1 MSDSPPG
8 TIRKQPKTNVL
19 PNNDEAMVQPAA
31 QPLNQPVQPPNPNAT
46 PAPDATPA
54 PPAAVSPAAA
64 PPAAAP
70 PIQPSPAPPAT
81 TTTPAAIPVAV
92 LPTPQGA
99 TKEDITL
106 PEEKK
111 EEENEKSPKGRY
123 VRYEEIG
130 RGSFKVV
137 YKAFDSES
145 GKTVAWNEVNI
156 MSLPPTEKKRV
167 ISEVKILERVA
178 HERIIS
184 FYGSWYD
191 AKNHK
196 VVFMTEIVTEGTLRG
211 FCDKVSGLRL
221 MIVRKWATQILDGLI
236 YLHTQ
241 SPPIIH
247 RDLKCEN
254 VFVKGEDGSIKI
266 GDLGLSTQV
275 TKNEWMCAR
284 SRRCTVPL
292 LRDIEC
298 WH

>member
-1 MSDSPPG
+1 
-8 TIRKQPKTNVL
+8 
-19 PNNDEAMVQPAA
+19 MVQLAA
-31 QPLNQPVQPPNPNAT
+31 QPLNQPVQPLNL
-46 PAPDATPA
+46 DATPA
-54 PPAAVSPAAA
+54 PPTPAPPAAA

-70 PIQPSPAPPAT
+70 PIQPSPAPLAT
-81 TTTPAAIPVAV
+81 TPTSAAIPVAV
-92 LPTPQGA
+92 LPIPQGA

-106 PEEKK
+106 PKVKK

-167 ISEVKILERVA
+167 ISEVKILERVE

-275 TKNEWMCAR
+275 TQTNGCVLALDSAR
-284 SRRCTVPL
+284 VPL
-292 LRDIEC
+292 LRAIEC

>member
-8 TIRKQPKTNVL
+8 TVRKQPKTGNGAT
-19 PNNDEAMVQPAA
+19 NNDEAMVQPTAV
-31 QPLNQPVQPPNPNAT
+31 QPLN
-46 PAPDATPA
+46 PDATPA
-54 PPAAVSPAAA
+54 PPAAA

-70 PIQPSPAPPAT
+70 PAAAPPAAVPPIQPSPAPLAT
-81 TTTPAAIPVAV
+81 TPTSVAIPVAV
-92 LPTPQGA
+92 LPIPQGA

-106 PEEKK
+106 PEVKK

-167 ISEVKILERVA
+167 ISEVKILERVE

-275 TKNEWMCAR
+275 NGCVLALDGAR
-284 SRRCTVPL
+284 VPL
-292 LRDIEC
+292 LRAIEC